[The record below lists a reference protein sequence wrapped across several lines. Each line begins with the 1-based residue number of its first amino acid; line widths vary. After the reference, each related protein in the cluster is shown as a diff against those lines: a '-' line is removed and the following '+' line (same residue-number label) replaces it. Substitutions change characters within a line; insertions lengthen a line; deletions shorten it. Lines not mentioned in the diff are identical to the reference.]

1 MDGPSQHYGNQAQD
15 FPDNYTLTRAN
26 DDNIDPLLNVS
37 STGGPVPPIVSNALD
52 AQFLMGSAMW
62 NPALNNPINFYPS
75 SISSLAPKALINS
88 PKPPTDTPS
97 SPRTPSSEPVFGS
110 TRTSSKS
117 SIPSINSLDPDAKP
131 RRSSRGTKTQRQPAT
146 VEPVAKPPPRRR
158 VSKEP
163 SLKEEDEEDDD
174 DPGPEGS
181 DKRDRFLKRNRIAA
195 SKCRQKKKE
204 WVSNLEDTRYSLEHE
219 NNTLHKQYN
228 GLIDELSTIKNQLME
243 HASCNDAN
251 INQWLDNEAKKFVQ
265 RIAAQNTTQAPGQSH
280 TNTGDFYHNHRRSSS
295 GKSVSDSCR
304 DQGNMTNCYQV
315 ATSVPQSIE
324 SEMNYNHRPG
334 STIKSRPRG

>member
-1 MDGPSQHYGNQAQD
+1 MDGPNQHYGNQARN
-15 FPDNYTLTRAN
+15 FPDNYTLTGA
-26 DDNIDPLLNVS
+26 DDTNIDPLLNVS
-37 STGGPVPPIVSNALD
+37 STGGPAPPIISNSMD

-75 SISSLAPKALINS
+75 SISSLTPEALTNS
-88 PKPPTDTPS
+88 HSPPTETRS

-117 SIPSINSLDPDAKP
+117 SIPSVTSLDTDAKP

-163 SLKEEDEEDDD
+163 SLKEEEEEEDD

-181 DKRDRFLKRNRIAA
+181 DKRGRFLKRNRIAA

-219 NNTLHKQYN
+219 NNNLHKQYN

-280 TNTGDFYHNHRRSSS
+280 TNTGDFHHNHRRSSS
-295 GKSVSDSCR
+295 
-304 DQGNMTNCYQV
+304 V

-324 SEMNYNHRPG
+324 PEMNYNHRSG

>member
-1 MDGPSQHYGNQAQD
+1 MDGPNQHYGNQAQD
-15 FPDNYTLTRAN
+15 FPDNYNLTGAN
-26 DDNIDPLLNVS
+26 DTDIDPLLNMS
-37 STGGPVPPIVSNALD
+37 STGGPVPSIVSNAMD
-52 AQFLMGSAMW
+52 TQFLVSSAMW

-75 SISSLAPKALINS
+75 SISSLAPKALTNS
-88 PKPPTDTPS
+88 PRPPTETRS

-117 SIPSINSLDPDAKP
+117 SIPSVDSQDPDAKP
-131 RRSSRGTKTQRQPAT
+131 RRSSRGAKTQRQPAT
-146 VEPVAKPPPRRR
+146 VEPVAKPPRRRR

-163 SLKEEDEEDDD
+163 SLKEEDEEEDDD

-181 DKRDRFLKRNRIAA
+181 DKRNRFLKRNRIAA

-204 WVSNLEDTRYSLEHE
+204 WVSNLEDTRYNLEHE

-228 GLIDELSTIKNQLME
+228 GLVDELSTIKNQLME

-251 INQWLDNEAKKFVQ
+251 INQWLDNEAKRFVQ
-265 RIAAQNTTQAPGQSH
+265 RIAAQNTIQAPGQPYR
-280 TNTGDFYHNHRRSSS
+280 NTGDFCDNLRRSSS
-295 GKSVSDSCR
+295 
-304 DQGNMTNCYQV
+304 V

-324 SEMNYNHRPG
+324 SEMNYNHISG
-334 STIKSRPRG
+334 STIKPRPRG